1 MNKKVISFSLW
12 GDNPTYTIGAI
23 KNADL
28 ALHFYPDFECWF
40 YIHQDSVSVN
50 IIEQLQNKS
59 NVKVILKI
67 GDLNLHK
74 PMTWRF
80 ESIDDPEVEI
90 NMSRDTDTR
99 ILLREKLAVDEW
111 LVSGK
116 LFHIMRDHPHHM
128 KENTPIM
135 GGMFGTRKIKSISS
149 WSKLIQSKELND
161 HGRKFYNKDQDL
173 LNKYIYPIIKN
184 NCFIHSTFGKFSY
197 ENCVKPFPIKYCINY
212 YFVGGYVYADD
223 SVSNEHRDILK
234 KHICYLE
241 IM

>member
-40 YIHQDSVSVN
+40 YIHQDSVPVN

-90 NMSRDTDTR
+90 NISRDTDTR

-116 LFHIMRDHPHHM
+116 LFHIMRDHPHHIN
-128 KENTPIM
+128 KQYPIFA
-135 GGMFGTRKIKSISS
+135 GMFGTKKIKSIPNWKNILNTYKPQNKFDDQLFLKEQIYS
-149 WSKLIQSKELND
+149 LIIND
-161 HGRKFYNKDQDL
+161 CL
-173 LNKYIYPIIKN
+173 
-184 NCFIHSTFGKFSY
+184 IHSSFGKLFN
-197 ENCVKPFPIKYCINY
+197 ENCVKAFPIKYCRNY

-234 KHICYLE
+234 KHI
-241 IM
+241 IK